1 MTVENSLGATKSFTH
16 LQFRRKP
23 CNYIPMGVIT
33 IADLLVAVL
42 YIMVL
47 WLVAS
52 SITRNHID
60 EEPCYK
66 YFTAGLFLKVVA
78 GIIFA
83 LIYTFHYGI
92 TDTHYY
98 YWGTRCMERLAHKD
112 FGIFLRA
119 FFGDRSLEVASAF
132 DRFTGYPTYW
142 KDPNSF
148 AVCRFNI
155 FFYLLGFK
163 TFIGNT
169 IVMNAVFYIAYWRFY
184 KLMLKLFPNNER
196 NFAIALL
203 FVPSVVF
210 WGSGLLK
217 DGWCLVAMMF
227 IFSAVHGIF
236 IKRKRLLYNI
246 LVLAVWGYVC
256 FNIRAYTFFTV
267 VLASI
272 IWVAFVYVNKM
283 KSGMMRVLV
292 FPIIALVAWLIGVGV
307 FMHFGSMASSRY
319 QSLDAIIETAV
330 IIQDD
335 LRKDYYGGNSFDIGE
350 FDPTIGG
357 MLSKAPQAI
366 VAGVFR
372 PFLWD
377 VRNPLMLISALETT
391 IIFILII
398 KLLLAMGIRRFFA
411 VILRRPF
418 LVAAFVLMLTY
429 AFFVGITTAN
439 FGALVRYRMP
449 VLVFLSLILAV
460 EWRYM
465 KVFQATQKE
474 E

>member
-1 MTVENSLGATKSFTH
+1 
-16 LQFRRKP
+16 
-23 CNYIPMGVIT
+23 MGVIT
-33 IADLLVAVL
+33 IADLFVAVL
-42 YIMVL
+42 FVAVL
-47 WLVAS
+47 WLIAS
-52 SITRNHID
+52 SVTRNHID
-60 EEPCYK
+60 DEPCYR
-66 YFTAGLFLKVVA
+66 YFTAGLFLKVAA

-112 FGIFLRA
+112 FGIFVRA
-119 FFGDRSLEVASAF
+119 FFGDRSPEVASAF
-132 DRFTGYPTYW
+132 DWRTGYPTYW
-142 KDPNSF
+142 RDPNSF

-155 FFYLLGFK
+155 IFYLLGFK

-169 IVMNAVFYIAYWRFY
+169 IAMNAFFYIAYWRFY
-184 KLMLKLFPNNER
+184 KLMLRMFPGNDR

-217 DGWCLVAMMF
+217 DGWCLVAMLF
-227 IFSAVHGIF
+227 IFMSIHNIF
-236 IKRKRLLYNI
+236 INRTRRLYSI

-256 FNIRAYTFFTV
+256 FDIRAYTFFTA

-272 IWVAFVYVNKM
+272 IWVAFVVISKM

-292 FPIIALVAWLIGVGV
+292 FPIIALIAWLIGVGV
-307 FMHFGSMASSRY
+307 FMRFGSLANSRY
-319 QSLDAIIETAV
+319 QSIDTIIETAV

-357 MLSKAPQAI
+357 MLSKAPKAI
-366 VAGVFR
+366 IAGVFR

-391 IIFILII
+391 LAFVLII
-398 KLLLAMGIRRFFA
+398 KILLSMGLRRFFA
-411 VILRRPF
+411 IILRNPF
-418 LVAAFVLMLTY
+418 LIAAFVLMLTY

-439 FGALVRYRMP
+439 FGALVRYRIP

-465 KVFQATQKE
+465 NLLQTMEKDD
-474 E
+474 

>member
-1 MTVENSLGATKSFTH
+1 
-16 LQFRRKP
+16 
-23 CNYIPMGVIT
+23 MGVIT

-66 YFTAGLFLKVVA
+66 YFTAGLFLKVAA

-83 LIYTFHYGI
+83 LFYTFHYGI

-98 YWGTRCMERLAHKD
+98 YWGTRCMERLAYKD
-112 FGIFLRA
+112 FGIFVRA
-119 FFGDRSLEVASAF
+119 FFGDRSPEVASSF
-132 DRFTGYPTYW
+132 DWYTGWPTYW
-142 KDPNSF
+142 RDPNSF

-155 FFYLLGFK
+155 IFYLLGFK

-169 IVMNAVFYIAYWRFY
+169 IVMNAFFYIAYWRFY
-184 KLMLKLFPNNER
+184 KLMLRLFPANDR

-217 DGWCLVAMMF
+217 DGWCLAAMLF
-227 IFSAVHGIF
+227 IFISIHNIF
-236 IKRKRLLYNI
+236 INRTRLLYSI
-246 LVLAVWGYVC
+246 LVLVVWGYVC
-256 FNIRAYTFFTV
+256 FEIRAYTFFTA

-272 IWVAFVYVNKM
+272 IWVAFVVINRM
-283 KSGMMRVLV
+283 KSGMMRVLI
-292 FPIIALVAWLIGVGV
+292 FPIIALFAWLIGVGV
-307 FMHFGSMASSRY
+307 FMRFGSLASSRY
-319 QSLDAIIETAV
+319 QSIDSIIETAV

-366 VAGVFR
+366 MAGVFR

-391 IIFILII
+391 IAFILII
-398 KLLLAMGIRRFFA
+398 KILLSMGVRRFFA

-418 LVAAFVLMLTY
+418 LMAAFVLMLTY

-465 KVFQATQKE
+465 NLLKAIE
-474 E
+474 SDD